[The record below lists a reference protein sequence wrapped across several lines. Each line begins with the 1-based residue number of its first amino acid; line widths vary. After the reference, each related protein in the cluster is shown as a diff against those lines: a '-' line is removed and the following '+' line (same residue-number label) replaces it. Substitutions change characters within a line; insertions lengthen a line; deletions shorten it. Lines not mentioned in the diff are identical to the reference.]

1 MSSHRVVLTAD
12 RLRSKAVLKALTI
25 MLMTYL
31 GVWFW
36 MGTVVPFVTSFPAAA
51 SELAAMNVAIVYV
64 AVGTVIA
71 VVILLR
77 QPDAIFPRPRLSTFD
92 NDQRRLVRRLR
103 KNWVETCRRANLSRE
118 LGRIDHVRVEVPKVK
133 STKPVPLGV
142 EVQVR
147 TIPGQA
153 AEEICAASNRLGSAF
168 GLPVRASIVDP
179 MTVCLTAVMHDPL
192 RGIRAARSS
201 TTTRI
206 VIGRCDDGTEA
217 ILNLADPSHIAVQG
231 MTRSG
236 KSALLNTILGQV
248 LESDAVR
255 VSGIDPNRVLL
266 GPLAESARADPSD
279 YVLGDDPA
287 AALALLDRLCQVMDE
302 RAHLLTDLGIPQHED
317 FTADFPVR
325 VVVLEEYAGLLRQAA
340 AYDDGLKPA
349 ERTAPKIRQRVGRLV
364 SEGAKSGMRVILIT
378 QRAEA
383 SIIDGDTRGQFGTR
397 ITMGVDN
404 GDSVRLLH
412 PQASPE
418 TVDAVI
424 RFPVGRC
431 LFWQHRIEKFVQ
443 ADFTPYD
450 EYRRRLGLA
459 PTIEEENE

>member
-36 MGTVVPFVTSFPAAA
+36 MGTVVPFITSFPAAV

-179 MTVCLTAVMHDPL
+179 MTVCLTAVLHDPL
-192 RGIRAARSS
+192 QGMRDARSS

-217 ILNLADPSHIAVQG
+217 VVDLADPSHIAIQG
-231 MTRSG
+231 MTRAG
-236 KSALLNTILGQV
+236 KSALLYTVLGQAV
-248 LESDAVR
+248 ASDAVHI
-255 VSGIDPNRVLL
+255 SGIDPNRVLL
-266 GPLAESARADPSD
+266 GPLAEAPGADPSD
-279 YVLGDDPA
+279 FVLGPDPA
-287 AALALLDRLCQVMDE
+287 AALKFLDNACREMDK
-302 RAHLLTDLGIPQHED
+302 RAHLLTDLGIAAHED
-317 FTADFPVR
+317 FDHDFPVR
-325 VVVLEEYAGLLRQAA
+325 VVVLEEYAGLLRLAA
-340 AYDDGLKPA
+340 AHDEGQKVAD
-349 ERTAPKIRQRVGRLV
+349 RVAPKIRQRMGRLV
-364 SEGAKSGMRVILIT
+364 SEGAKSGMRVVLIT
-378 QRAEA
+378 QRMDA
-383 SIIDGDTRGQFGTR
+383 STVDGDSRGQFGTR

-404 GDSVRLLH
+404 ADAVRMLH
-412 PQASPE
+412 PLAGPE
-418 TVDAVI
+418 IVEAVTK
-424 RFPVGRC
+424 FPVGRC
-431 LFWQHRIEKFVQ
+431 LFWQHRIEKFMQ

-459 PTIEEENE
+459 STIEEENE